1 MRKGIKLFVAL
12 LLLPTAFFVVAET
25 IGAFLYV
32 LKDFQ
37 VAVGLLAGAALYCVI
52 HFGGYKFERMYVW
65 GHETTHA
72 IAAVLCG
79 FRVHSITV
87 NKDSGNVK
95 MDKMN
100 AAVVLAPYFVPLYA
114 IATGLIYVGIDLFLD
129 ASPYRAIF
137 VFIIGFFMAFHFV
150 QTFQTLWEV
159 DQPDLLMAG
168 GRIFSS
174 VVIILCNA
182 VVLLLVLKL
191 LFPHRVQLLQIL
203 SSIGSSTYAF
213 WKYIYHFVRDWL
225 SSKPA

>member
-12 LLLPTAFFVVAET
+12 LLLPTAFFVVAAT
-25 IGAFLYV
+25 IGASLYV

-114 IATGLIYVGIDLFLD
+114 IATGLIYVGIDLFLY

-174 VVIILCNA
+174 VVS
-182 VVLLLVLKL
+182 
-191 LFPHRVQLLQIL
+191 LFAFSAAP
-203 SSIGSSTYAF
+203 GSSASINARSALPVTISKRPKSAL
-213 WKYIYHFVRDWL
+213 L
-225 SSKPA
+225 SM